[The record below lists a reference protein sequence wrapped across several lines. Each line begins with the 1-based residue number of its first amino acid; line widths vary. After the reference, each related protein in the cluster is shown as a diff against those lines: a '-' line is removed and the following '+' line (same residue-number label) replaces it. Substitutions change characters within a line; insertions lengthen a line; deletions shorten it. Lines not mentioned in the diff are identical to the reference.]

1 MEIAVCV
8 KRVPLV
14 GSTFILTDDAMAID
28 TSRIGATLSP
38 HEENA
43 VEAAVRLI
51 EMHGG
56 ASRCSRW
63 GQPKPRSN
71 YVNSSPLVQTV
82 PC

>member
-1 MEIAVCV
+1 MDIAVCV

-51 EMHGG
+51 EVHGG
-56 ASRCSRW
+56 SITLFSV
-63 GQPKPRSN
+63 GQHKPRSN
-71 YVNSSPLVQTV
+71 CVNSSPLVQTV

>member
-14 GSTFILTDDAMAID
+14 GSTFMLTDDAMAID

-51 EMHGG
+51 EVHGG
-56 ASRCSRW
+56 EHHAVLGGVSTSR
-63 GQPKPRSN
+63 GA
-71 YVNSSPLVQTV
+71 TA
-82 PC
+82 

>member
-43 VEAAVRLI
+43 VEAAVR
-51 EMHGG
+51 HHRG
-56 ASRCSRW
+56 AR
-63 GQPKPRSN
+63 GQHHTFLGR
-71 YVNSSPLVQTV
+71 VDRGRGATT
-82 PC
+82 